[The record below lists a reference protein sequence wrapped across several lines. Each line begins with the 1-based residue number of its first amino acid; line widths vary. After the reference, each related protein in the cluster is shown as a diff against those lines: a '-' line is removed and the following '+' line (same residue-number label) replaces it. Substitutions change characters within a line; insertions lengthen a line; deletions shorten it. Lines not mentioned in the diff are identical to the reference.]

1 MTIRVKIEPRGL
13 DAVGAK
19 VAGWI
24 KDVEPTMAE
33 AGEEVLEY
41 WFANKPGYPAA
52 PSGSTYSRTMQ
63 LGDSLAAPLGGAA
76 GALSTVKVI
85 GGEVETTIG
94 TGIPYAN
101 FPIGDRQAWMHRGRW
116 WTLSGAVKKM
126 QSAFN
131 GIYRKA
137 MAKLFGI
144 G

>member
-1 MTIRVKIEPRGL
+1 MTIKVKIEPRGL
-13 DAVGAK
+13 DALGAK

-52 PSGSTYSRTMQ
+52 PPDSTYSRTMQ
-63 LGDSLAAPLGGAA
+63 LGDSLSTPVGGHAA
-76 GALSTVKVI
+76 ALSQSKPI

-94 TGIPYAN
+94 TAVSYAV
-101 FPIGDRQAWMHRGRW
+101 FPIGDKQAWMHKGRW